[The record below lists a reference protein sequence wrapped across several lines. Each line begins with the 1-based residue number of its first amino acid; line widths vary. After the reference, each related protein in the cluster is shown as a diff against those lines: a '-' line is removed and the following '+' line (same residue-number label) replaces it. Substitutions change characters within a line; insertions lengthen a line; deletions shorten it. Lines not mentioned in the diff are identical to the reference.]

1 MYAYIKGTLEEKTN
15 TFIVV
20 ENNGIGYKIFMSESA
35 IQKLGERGEKLKVHT
50 YYYVKEDN
58 ISLYGFLSNEELKMF
73 ELLITVSGIG
83 AKSAISILSN
93 IEPST
98 FALAVITDD
107 VTKIK
112 SLPGIGVKTAQRI
125 ILELKDKLKTLDA
138 VESKTDNK
146 ITIVDNKENIEEAIS
161 ALMILGYS
169 KKEIEKSFEKTDLS
183 SMSTEEI
190 IRIGLKYL
198 GK

>member
-1 MYAYIKGTLEEKTN
+1 MYAYIKGSLEEKTN

-35 IQKLGERGEKLKVHT
+35 IQKLGERGEKIKIHT

-58 ISLYGFLSNEELKMF
+58 ISLYGFLTNEELKMF
-73 ELLITVSGIG
+73 ELLLTVSGIG
-83 AKSAISILSN
+83 AKSAIVILSN
-93 IEPST
+93 ITPSS

-107 VTKIK
+107 VAKIK
-112 SLPGIGVKTAQRI
+112 QIPGIGPKTAQRI
-125 ILELKDKLKTLDA
+125 ILELKDKLKTSEA
-138 VESKTDNK
+138 VEVKSEQVQVN
-146 ITIVDNKENIEEAIS
+146 DNKENIEEAIS
-161 ALMILGYS
+161 ALIILGYS
-169 KKEIEKSFEKTDLS
+169 KKEIEKSLEKVDLKD
-183 SMSTEEI
+183 MSTEEI

>member
-1 MYAYIKGTLEEKTN
+1 MYAYIKGILEEKTN

-35 IQKLGERGEKLKVHT
+35 IQKLGERGEKVKIHT

-73 ELLITVSGIG
+73 ELLIIVSGIG
-83 AKSAISILSN
+83 AKSAINILSN

-107 VTKIK
+107 VLKIK
-112 SLPGIGVKTAQRI
+112 QLPGIGAKTAQRI

-138 VESKTDNK
+138 IENK
-146 ITIVDNKENIEEAIS
+146 NDTQIEVVDNKENIEEAIS

-183 SMSTEEI
+183 NMTTEEI

>member
-15 TFIVV
+15 NFIVV

-35 IQKLGERGEKLKVHT
+35 IQKLGDRGEKLKVHT

-58 ISLYGFLSNEELKMF
+58 ISLYGFLSNEELEMF
-73 ELLITVSGIG
+73 ELLITVSGIC

-93 IEPST
+93 IDPST

-107 VTKIK
+107 VAKIK
-112 SLPGIGVKTAQRI
+112 ALPGIGVKTAQRI
-125 ILELKDKLKTLDA
+125 ILELKDKLKTMDA
-138 VESKTDNK
+138 VDTKSENQIQIS
-146 ITIVDNKENIEEAIS
+146 DNKENIEEAIS

-183 SMSTEEI
+183 TKSTEEI

>member
-35 IQKLGERGEKLKVHT
+35 IQKLGERGEKIKIHT

-58 ISLYGFLSNEELKMF
+58 ISLYGFLTNEELKMF
-73 ELLITVSGIG
+73 ELLLTVSGIG
-83 AKSAISILSN
+83 AKSAIVILSN
-93 IEPST
+93 ITPSS

-107 VTKIK
+107 VAKIK
-112 SLPGIGVKTAQRI
+112 QIPGIGAKTAQRI
-125 ILELKDKLKTLDA
+125 ILELKDKLKTTEA
-138 VESKTDNK
+138 IEAKSEQVE
-146 ITIVDNKENIEEAIS
+146 IVSNKENIEEAIS
-161 ALMILGYS
+161 ALIILGYS
-169 KKEIEKSFEKTDLS
+169 KKEIEKSFEKVDLS
-183 SMSTEEI
+183 QMTTEEI
-190 IRIGLKYL
+190 IRAGLKYL